1 MFGEPTPS
9 SSGEDPLDRSMEP
22 YYERRAAEYDEWYTG
37 EGLFA
42 TRERPGWDEDVKA
55 LLDVVASLAPARTVD
70 VACGTGFLTR
80 ALRGE
85 VVGVDASQAMLATAR
100 AGRGLTVLRADAF
113 SLPFRDRAFD
123 RVLTGHFYGHLYP
136 EQRARFLTEA
146 ARVAPTLVVVDAKIH
161 DAVEPEQIQ
170 ERILNDGSR
179 HEVFKRYFVADQL
192 VDELGGG
199 EVLFDGRWFVAVET
213 RR

>member
-1 MFGEPTPS
+1 
-9 SSGEDPLDRSMEP
+9 MEP

-42 TRERPGWDEDVKA
+42 VRDRPGWDEDVRA
-55 LLDVVASLAPARTVD
+55 LLDVVSSLPPALTAD

-80 ALRGE
+80 ALRGD
-85 VVGVDASQAMLATAR
+85 VVGVDSSQAMLTTSRAR
-100 AGRGLTVLRADAF
+100 HGLTVVRADAF
-113 SLPFRDRAFD
+113 TLPFRDAAFD

-136 EQRARFLTEA
+136 EQRERFLAEA
-146 ARVAPTLVVVDAKIH
+146 ARVAPTLVVVDAKLH
-161 DAVEPEQIQ
+161 DAVQPEQIQ

-179 HEVFKRYFVADQL
+179 HEVFKRYFTAAQL
-192 VDELGGG
+192 ASELGGD
-199 EVLFDGRWFVAVET
+199 VLLDGRWFVVVET